1 MARREQ
7 SQFAYV
13 SLRSLGAIS
22 PNGAIWLREVLHCF
36 SGTKPTPARFVVMPD
51 DHTNLRTVFRWRRL
65 DVAGLEILSVTNSAD
80 GIYIR
85 GQCIDAG
92 DEPFCVHHEWSLD
105 SSWRSK
111 ILRLTMVSEGGDR
124 QLGIERAGDAQW
136 KVDGQDRP
144 DLEGC
149 DEIDLSFTPIC
160 NCIALRRVELAI
172 NDGFEL
178 TALHVSLPQLFIAPS
193 RQKYLRTGESAYRY
207 IDLGLSAGFEAALQV
222 DAQRMIRN
230 YEGLF
235 EAV

>member
-1 MARREQ
+1 
-7 SQFAYV
+7 
-13 SLRSLGAIS
+13 
-22 PNGAIWLREVLHCF
+22 
-36 SGTKPTPARFVVMPD
+36 MPD
-51 DHTNLRTVFRWRRL
+51 QATNLRTVFRWRRL
-65 DVAGLEILSVTNSAD
+65 DVAGLEILTVTNSAD
-80 GIYIR
+80 GISIR

-92 DEPFCVHHEWSLD
+92 DEPFCVHHEWLLD
-105 SSWRSK
+105 RSWRSRS
-111 ILRLTMVSEGGDR
+111 LQLTVTGEEGER
-124 QLGIERAGDAQW
+124 QLQIERAGDAQW
-136 KVDGQDRP
+136 KVDGQNRA
-144 DLEGC
+144 DLDGC

-160 NCIALRRVELAI
+160 NCIALRRIELAI

-193 RQKYLRTGESAYRY
+193 RQKYVRTGESAYRY